1 MAEFS
6 PLDLGFEYHYTPDV
20 HEEAERLLLL
30 WKLRVKSYFPDLYKK
45 ALKYHLNDDENGVKV
60 FENDGA
66 IFEVTINT
74 GNNVATARLC
84 SQDEN

>member
-6 PLDLGFEYHYTPDV
+6 PLDFGFDYHYTPDA
-20 HEEAERLLLL
+20 HEKADRLLLL

-45 ALKYHLNDDENGVKV
+45 ALKYHLKDDENGIEV
-60 FENDGA
+60 FENDGS